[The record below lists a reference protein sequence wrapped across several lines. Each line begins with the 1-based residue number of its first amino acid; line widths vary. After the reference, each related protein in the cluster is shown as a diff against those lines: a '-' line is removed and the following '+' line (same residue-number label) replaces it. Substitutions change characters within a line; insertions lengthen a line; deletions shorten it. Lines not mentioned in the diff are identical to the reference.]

1 MWHLAKRRPISL
13 ETAATAAGGVL
24 LTVLDIHFEAFL
36 STEES
41 VGALL
46 YTSLISRCAVRLKTS
61 PLSRSIHFLVHRC
74 EGRQHSHRFI
84 LLHCTERPER
94 PWVMSPSSVIDK
106 NVSPSHGSAK
116 ETLGA
121 KPILSEHWRRLE
133 PTESSDNIQKCCFVF
148 QAKWIRS
155 TKCIR
160 L

>member
-1 MWHLAKRRPISL
+1 
-13 ETAATAAGGVL
+13 
-24 LTVLDIHFEAFL
+24 
-36 STEES
+36 
-41 VGALL
+41 
-46 YTSLISRCAVRLKTS
+46 LKTS

-121 KPILSEHWRRLE
+121 KH
-133 PTESSDNIQKCCFVF
+133 NIQKCCFVF